1 MLLFFCH
8 YEGLHA
14 KMAPSKCIL
23 VTGGAGY
30 VGTHTVV
37 ELINAGYEV
46 IIIDNFVNSFTGWC
60 HLAIAFHATNKNF
73 HPNKQKTALLIIL
86 PWGATFVGESWNTHV
101 KGLWCSL

>member
-1 MLLFFCH
+1 MLLFFSH

-46 IIIDNFVNSFTGWC
+46 IIVDNFVNSFTGWC

-73 HPNKQKTALLIIL
+73 HPNKQKAALLIIL
-86 PWGATFVGESWNTHV
+86 PWGATFVGEKRNTHV
-101 KGLWCSL
+101 KGLWCPL